1 MKEVGNY
8 EWRQLSMW
16 DFAPEGC
23 ILLYVNS
30 QDNKHTFRYYL
41 IRIVEV
47 YSENSWKTEV
57 VKSLENVPQDVL
69 TWMGG
74 KIKVTNRVNLK

>member
-1 MKEVGNY
+1 MKEVGKY

-16 DFAPEGC
+16 DFAPEGS

-74 KIKVTNRVNLK
+74 KIKA

>member
-16 DFAPEGC
+16 DFAPEGS
-23 ILLYVNS
+23 IILYVNS

-47 YSENSWKTEV
+47 YSENSWKNEV
-57 VKSLENVPQDVL
+57 VKGLEDVPQDVL

-74 KIKVTNRVNLK
+74 KIKV